1 LKLPPN
7 KTSTY
12 FEAPEVDRT
21 GVLIYGPDAMRVALK
36 RQALVKALIGPNGE
50 EEMRLSRISASELR
64 KDPALLSDAT
74 KSQSFFP
81 GPRVALLEDASDTI
95 IKIVS
100 ATVEDW
106 VEGDAQIVISA
117 GQLRATSGLR
127 KLFEAHA
134 NAYAAAIYVNPPTQ
148 QEIQAQLDKAGFK
161 TLSSDANQAIT
172 ALSRTIEPGDFQQ
185 TMEKLALYKMSDAT
199 PLTVQ
204 DIDACAPISQEAGLN
219 DVLNCV
225 AEGRS
230 DQIGPIIE
238 RLVSQGTQ
246 PVALCIS
253 ATRHFKALF
262 AVASDPSGIGSG
274 IGKLRPPVYG
284 PRRDHLQRQAG
295 NWGVAKSKLAL
306 EMLTD
311 VDLILR
317 SAGQNAPG
325 IALVERVMIR
335 LAMMVTR

>member
-1 LKLPPN
+1 M
-7 KTSTY
+7 
-12 FEAPEVDRT
+12 DRM
-21 GVLIYGPDAMRVALK
+21 GVLIYGPDAMRVTLK

-64 KDPALLSDAT
+64 KDPTLLSDAT

-81 GPRVALLEDASDTI
+81 GPRVVLLEDASDNV

-100 ATVEDW
+100 AAVEGW
-106 VEGDAQIVISA
+106 IVGDAQIVITA

-127 KLFEAHA
+127 KLFETHA

-161 TLSSDANQAIT
+161 TLSSDALQAIT
-172 ALSRTIEPGDFQQ
+172 ALSRTIEPGDFLQ
-185 TMEKLALYKMSDAT
+185 TLEKLTLYKMGDTT
-199 PLTVQ
+199 PVTVQ
-204 DIDACAPISQEAGLN
+204 DIDACAPISQEAGLD

-230 DQIGPIIE
+230 DQIGPIME

-262 AVASDPSGIGSG
+262 AVASDPAGIGSG

-284 PRRDHLQRQAG
+284 PRRDRLQRQAG
-295 NWGVAKSKLAL
+295 SWGASKSKLAL

-311 VDLILR
+311 VDLSLR
-317 SAGQNAPG
+317 SASQNAPG

-335 LAMMVTR
+335 LAMMATR

>member
-1 LKLPPN
+1 MG
-7 KTSTY
+7 
-12 FEAPEVDRT
+12 RM
-21 GVLIYGPDAMRVALK
+21 GVLIYGPDAMRVTLK

-50 EEMRLSRISASELR
+50 EEMRLNRISASELR
-64 KDPALLSDAT
+64 KDPTLLSDAT

-81 GPRVALLEDASDTI
+81 GPRVALLEDASDNV

-100 ATVEDW
+100 AAVEGW
-106 VEGDAQIVISA
+106 IVGDAQIVITA

-127 KLFEAHA
+127 KLFETHA
-134 NAYAAAIYVNPPTQ
+134 NAYAAAIYINPPTQ

-161 TLSSDANQAIT
+161 TLSSDALHAIT

-185 TMEKLALYKMSDAT
+185 TLEKLTLYKMGDTT
-199 PLTVQ
+199 PVTVQ
-204 DIDACAPISQEAGLN
+204 DIDACAPISQEAGL
-219 DVLNCV
+219 DDILNCV

-230 DQIGPIIE
+230 DQIGPIME

-262 AVASDPSGIGSG
+262 AVASDPAGIGSG
-274 IGKLRPPVYG
+274 VGKLRPPVYG
-284 PRRDHLQRQAG
+284 PRRDRLQRQAG
-295 NWGVAKSKLAL
+295 SWGVSKSKLAL

-311 VDLILR
+311 VDLSLR
-317 SAGQNAPG
+317 SAGQNVPR
-325 IALVERVMIR
+325 IALIERVMIR
-335 LAMMVTR
+335 LAMMATR